1 MGSINYWKD
10 KSNKTINP
18 KLFSTEAEN
27 LAKAIA
33 SDNDRSN
40 KVNKRTQLR
49 KFFDEVLRLNTL
61 SRSNPEDWDNI
72 LPYVQM
78 LTAKVAYAKGRDL
91 VSSQFLDFMKSGIEQ
106 VENPHDLTVFSN
118 FFEAF
123 MGFYKQHGPSN

>member
-1 MGSINYWKD
+1 MTSICYWKD
-10 KSNKTINP
+10 KSKKTINP
-18 KLFSTEAEN
+18 KLFSTEAEK
-27 LAKAIA
+27 LAKDVA
-33 SDNDRSN
+33 SDNERSN

-49 KFFDEVLRLNTL
+49 KFYDEVLRLNTL
-61 SRSNPEDWDNI
+61 SRSNPGDWDNI

-91 VSSQFLDFMKSGIEQ
+91 VSNNFLNFMKSGIEQ
-106 VENPHDLTVFSN
+106 VEDQDDLAVFSN